1 MQQLNFIIRCLVPW
15 QILLRAPT
23 PGSWFWQ
30 GCHILQTDMSNIIS
44 HYCPVGL
51 LLSKSNIDMIIIT
64 ESNCFIRM
72 IKNKFLKPNNYHT
85 VIKY

>member
-1 MQQLNFIIRCLVPW
+1 MVLW

-30 GCHILQTDMSNIIS
+30 GCHILQTDMINIIS
-44 HYCPVGL
+44 HHCPVGL
-51 LLSKSNIDMIIIT
+51 LLRKKSSKRNIDMIIIT

-72 IKNKFLKPNNYHT
+72 IKNKFSKPNNYHT